1 MTAASSKD
9 ASGRNSP
16 DGALNG
22 NNTRPGAKGSGRS
35 SAAASSVAAAPQKPH
50 HRTAMLRAAEKK
62 RTSDAQFL
70 GRETQK
76 QAGDLPPFWS
86 TSKHG
91 VPFNAGDPLDN
102 AIRSSANVRG
112 AHLPSSP
119 PGINPTKIAPNP
131 DPRLADHPA
140 PRPIPSLRHQVH
152 DEQVHDW

>member
-22 NNTRPGAKGSGRS
+22 NNTRPGAKGPGRS

-119 PGINPTKIAPNP
+119 
-131 DPRLADHPA
+131 
-140 PRPIPSLRHQVH
+140 RP
-152 DEQVHDW
+152 E